1 MRTVPPPIT
10 DGHSRRR
17 IALAMGALLA
27 AASSVLPAS
36 AQSAPSAGRPE
47 SMYEGVLGTGA
58 IGMTIVHPRGG
69 ETALTGHYFAAG
81 VLKDIPLTG
90 SFQAGR
96 LILREAGGGAFVLAF
111 VDNGFAGGKPLDFGN
126 SIGLTGQWTQ
136 GATRLAVTLGSTG
149 SRVAGGRRYAQV
161 TRESDEAFEARVQG
175 FHRAVLAGDRAAAA
189 GHVAFP
195 LRVTSAGKSR
205 QIASAEQLDAEWDRV
220 FTPACLDV
228 LKEAL
233 PHDMFVARGQ
243 AMIGNG
249 VAWFGANGAVAINLP

>member
-1 MRTVPPPIT
+1 MSCRLPVIA
-10 DGHSRRR
+10 RRR
-17 IALAMGALLA
+17 TILRLA
-27 AASSVLPAS
+27 AAALAPGWALGSR
-36 AQSAPSAGRPE
+36 AQALEAGRLE
-47 SMYEGVLGTGA
+47 ASYEGVLGTEL
-58 IGMTIVHPRGG
+58 IGMTLVVPRGAAG
-69 ETALTGHYFAAG
+69 QLTGHYFRG
-81 VLKDIPLTG
+81 KLLKDIPLTG

-96 LILREAGGGAFVLAF
+96 LSLREAGGGTFALAF

-136 GATRLAVTLGSTG
+136 GATRLAVTLGNTG

-161 TRESDEAFEARVQG
+161 TRETDEAFEARVQG

-189 GHVAFP
+189 SFVAFP
-195 LRVTSAGKSR
+195 LRVTTAGKSR

-249 VAWFGANGAVAINLP
+249 VAWFGANGAVAINPP